1 MILENSRIKYYL
13 ERGQS
18 RFGESTHSRLGPP
31 PLRFTHFVK
40 KSSLY
45 VLSSILCL
53 PDQSV
58 EQPRLPSPPCRHLE
72 GDSTVLVSPHK
83 QGPIVAEG
91 LHRCHLGDRQ
101 RLQHLQYWRWYKPP
115 VGFLWRTT
123 QGRRSC
129 LNHFRRAPATCQV
142 SLAITW
148 QYFATFSVH
157 WIILC
162 LRHCNNGGS
171 WFQRRQVGVVN
182 DHIEVVHA

>member
-1 MILENSRIKYYL
+1 M
-13 ERGQS
+13 
-18 RFGESTHSRLGPP
+18 GPP

-83 QGPIVAEG
+83 QGPVVAEG

-101 RLQHLQYWRWYKPP
+101 AYNIYNFGTGTSCGIALENDPEKMVLPEP
-115 VGFLWRTT
+115 LSS
-123 QGRRSC
+123 RSC
-129 LNHFRRAPATCQV
+129 HLSKCP
-142 SLAITW
+142 L
-148 QYFATFSVH
+148 QYFAIFSVH
-157 WIILC
+157 WILLC

-171 WFQRRQVGVVN
+171 WFQGRQVGVVD